1 MIFPDWVM
9 TMTMMRIIAT
19 ATMGMMVRINF
30 PETVV
35 LFLFFAAGFA
45 VFFSFPAIFMPLL
58 FSSSKVS
65 LHFSSAVILHSRF
78 TDFHIKFTVLRPVL
92 TRFLNRMH
100 AARAVS

>member
-1 MIFPDWVM
+1 MLPDWVM
-9 TMTMMRIIAT
+9 TITMIRTIAIPT
-19 ATMGMMVRINF
+19 IGMMVRINF
-30 PETVV
+30 PETEV

-65 LHFSSAVILHSRF
+65 LHFSIAVILHSRF